1 MTYLHIPPNLFSFT
15 SNNIIS
21 LIFIRFQNGKQQTRR
36 LGIAPNNRAIYI
48 TTHKHPQGR
57 VLGLLQGVPGVA
69 DEAFAG
75 AGPVKEVDLSRVV
88 RMQLGQQ
95 SRRFVKAR

>member
-1 MTYLHIPPNLFSFT
+1 MLFIPTRMSHIMHS
-15 SNNIIS
+15 S
-21 LIFIRFQNGKQQTRR
+21 LILFQNGKQQSRR

-48 TTHKHPQGR
+48 TTHKHTAI
-57 VLGLLQGVPGVA
+57 LGLLKQGP
-69 DEAFAG
+69 DEN
-75 AGPVKEVDLSRVV
+75 GPVKEVDLSRVV

>member
-1 MTYLHIPPNLFSFT
+1 MYLHAHLYIY
-15 SNNIIS
+15 IYHQQ
-21 LIFIRFQNGKQQTRR
+21 QNGKQQIRR

-48 TTHKHPQGR
+48 TSHKVQGMFGK
-57 VLGLLQGVPGVA
+57 LKQQTTTDQKEDHGTGASALQVN
-69 DEAFAG
+69 
-75 AGPVKEVDLSRVV
+75 EVDLSRVV

>member
-1 MTYLHIPPNLFSFT
+1 MFRHSIVRRRFRVLIPY
-15 SNNIIS
+15 
-21 LIFIRFQNGKQQTRR
+21 QNGKQQPRR

-48 TTHKHPQGR
+48 TSHKPQG
-57 VLGLLQGVPGVA
+57 VIMGLIKQGIVDRGDEGGVT
-69 DEAFAG
+69 G
-75 AGPVKEVDLSRVV
+75 GGMGSVGGGQVKEIDLSRVV

>member
-1 MTYLHIPPNLFSFT
+1 MTYTEQNKI
-15 SNNIIS
+15 NILSIY
-21 LIFIRFQNGKQQTRR
+21 IVYTYQNGKQQVRR

-48 TTHKHPQGR
+48 TTHKHYPQGR
-57 VLGLLQGVPGVA
+57 FLEKLKQGVGSDYEMA
-69 DEAFAG
+69 LSS
-75 AGPVKEVDLSRVV
+75 GPVKEVDLSRVV